1 MSIYRYFIHSLP
13 HSFRSFIHFFLMK
26 HLTLLLLLACFFEAC
41 SPKLGAYKAP
51 NPLSAPDYSHEKDW
65 VALPFRHDAADFTP
79 KNETWIDDSLK
90 KVDVF
95 YVYPTNYK
103 KGKTWNADINDRKL
117 NKNLDKM
124 AMKYQASV
132 FNKVGRIYT
141 PRYRQ
146 AIVQCFHEST
156 DNSQAALD
164 FAYQDVKHAFE
175 YYLKHYNKGRP
186 IVIAAHSQGTVH
198 ARRLL
203 KDFFDTPEQ
212 KKQLVCAY
220 IVGLS
225 VHANQYQVLTP
236 CKSPAETNCYVTWS
250 SFKKG
255 YNYTGNVDFWG
266 DVCVNPVS
274 WTTDTLTACSNGSV
288 MTNISRKK
296 PYHTEAQIK
305 GNFLWVDTKMP
316 FVRNF
321 KILHFLDYNLFWHD
335 IQNNVALRAD
345 EYLNKTK

>member
-1 MSIYRYFIHSLP
+1 
-13 HSFRSFIHFFLMK
+13 
-26 HLTLLLLLACFFEAC
+26 
-41 SPKLGAYKAP
+41 
-51 NPLSAPDYSHEKDW
+51 
-65 VALPFRHDAADFTP
+65 
-79 KNETWIDDSLK
+79 
-90 KVDVF
+90 
-95 YVYPTNYK
+95 
-103 KGKTWNADINDRKL
+103 
-117 NKNLDKM
+117 
-124 AMKYQASV
+124 
-132 FNKVGRIYT
+132 
-141 PRYRQ
+141 
-146 AIVQCFHEST
+146 
-156 DNSQAALD
+156 
-164 FAYQDVKHAFE
+164 
-175 YYLKHYNKGRP
+175 
-186 IVIAAHSQGTVH
+186 
-198 ARRLL
+198 LL

-335 IQNNVALRAD
+335 IQNNVKLRAD